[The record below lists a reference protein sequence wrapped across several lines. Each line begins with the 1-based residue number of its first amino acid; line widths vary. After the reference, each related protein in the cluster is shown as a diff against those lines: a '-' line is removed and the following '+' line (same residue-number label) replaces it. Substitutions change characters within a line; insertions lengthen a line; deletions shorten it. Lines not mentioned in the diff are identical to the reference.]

1 MSPRKPTIT
10 YENGRKVFTNI
21 TNNSEGANKLNL
33 GFSVE
38 LGDEEVGGSAV
49 PSTSIDDRLSL
60 AGLLDS
66 EKERFKEKLLKQH
79 LENLN
84 NDITVPVAPTTSPL
98 INQMKIANDLK
109 HQKETREIKLA
120 EVDTEYK
127 KTDIQTKL
135 KQLELQKQSN
145 SSQDA
150 MLIMMGE
157 TYIQNERMIA
167 GFERINANLGELRGT
182 LASINSKFSTVE
194 KHYDFLKDGHPDMKD
209 SNGNVIKP
217 REVEAKKNAEQ
228 LIEQKETNETTFD
241 DIEEFFKEAMG
252 QVAEGVESLLGATD
266 GFDLEFNPL
275 KFIDDILVED
285 YMEQIKKL
293 KK

>member
-1 MSPRKPTIT
+1 MSDRRAIIT
-10 YENGRKVFTNI
+10 YENGRKVFTNSYDEKPTVQLSI
-21 TNNSEGANKLNL
+21 A
-33 GFSVE
+33 

-49 PSTSIDDRLSL
+49 PSTSIDERLAL
-60 AGLLDS
+60 AGLMDS

-157 TYIQNERMIA
+157 TYMQNERMIA

-182 LASINSKFSTVE
+182 LSSINTKLKSQEEVNVKQLEKLKQELEKNISIDGKNVNSLELEQMKNKELYTSASDENNFTLDEGLEAVE
-194 KHYDFLKDGHPDMKD
+194 EIL
-209 SNGNVIKP
+209 
-217 REVEAKKNAEQ
+217 
-228 LIEQKETNETTFD
+228 
-241 DIEEFFKEAMG
+241 
-252 QVAEGVESLLGATD
+252 TD
-266 GFDLEFNPL
+266 GFDLSVNPL
-275 KFIDDILVED
+275 VSLLELVKQDFEKEINEIEVK
-285 YMEQIKKL
+285 YNIKEVK
-293 KK
+293 